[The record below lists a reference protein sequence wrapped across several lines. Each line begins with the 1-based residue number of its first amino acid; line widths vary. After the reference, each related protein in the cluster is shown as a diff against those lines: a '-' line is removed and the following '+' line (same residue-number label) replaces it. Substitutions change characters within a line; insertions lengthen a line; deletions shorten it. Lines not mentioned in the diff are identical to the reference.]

1 VNLNLNHMS
10 LLETLLPSQK
20 NSRLLTLQRDE
31 EGNGQVDDDVFDKPY
46 QSYQAHLSNLMS
58 IGMLMLG
65 FILTGTLLGVNYTG
79 EEYTSKQLMDF
90 TMYSG
95 LAAISA
101 ALVTAFSFLISA
113 RAVYMYSTRS
123 SFEGLYKLYSSSVLM
138 FFVEM
143 MVYTS
148 ICSFLTSTDIFIQM
162 HFRGPDICPG
172 VPVPHAQARWKADE
186 YLSRKSFGDAPRQAS
201 VCAKLSEDFIDA
213 VNHLCSG
220 PQVLKSCM
228 TETGP
233 VCVNNL
239 VFTGAST
246 TWSSRASSDSNFLLC
261 TAFDFYHAKINRKY
275 EGNAAMQ
282 NSTRPYLF
290 GYHPHF
296 LPKGFASDS
305 GAFHYDTAYYQTL
318 AIDAADAFCEKSAS
332 QQAKN
337 VACSSLTTPA
347 AQSLCAEARV
357 AWQAAEKCEGDA
369 VAEAHKCKN
378 VCSMDGIQLS
388 IKVFNAISYVKYVFY
403 AIALFRAY
411 RNVIHMR
418 EAHTKR
424 RQMKP
429 THLSYC
435 GEMLECSGVVDD
447 PVIDESGSEHS
458 EEVDTDEEKVCHSPG
473 KGNMRE
479 MKACTAAFT

>member
-1 VNLNLNHMS
+1 
-10 LLETLLPSQK
+10 
-20 NSRLLTLQRDE
+20 
-31 EGNGQVDDDVFDKPY
+31 
-46 QSYQAHLSNLMS
+46 
-58 IGMLMLG
+58 
-65 FILTGTLLGVNYTG
+65 
-79 EEYTSKQLMDF
+79 
-90 TMYSG
+90 
-95 LAAISA
+95 
-101 ALVTAFSFLISA
+101 
-113 RAVYMYSTRS
+113 
-123 SFEGLYKLYSSSVLM
+123 
-138 FFVEM
+138 
-143 MVYTS
+143 
-148 ICSFLTSTDIFIQM
+148 M

-261 TAFDFYHAKINRKY
+261 TVFDFYHAKINRKY
-275 EGNAAMQ
+275 EGNAALQ
-282 NSTRPYLF
+282 DLARPYLF

-305 GAFHYDTAYYQTL
+305 ETFHYDKAYYQTL

-332 QQAKN
+332 QQEKN
-337 VACSSLTTPA
+337 AACSSLTTPA

-357 AWQAAEKCEGDA
+357 AWQAAEKCEADTVADA
-369 VAEAHKCKN
+369 LKCKN
-378 VCSMDGIQLS
+378 VCSMNGIQS
-388 IKVFNAISYVKYVFY
+388 GVKVFKAISYVKYVFI
-403 AIALFRAY
+403 AIALFRVY
-411 RNVIHMR
+411 RNVIHIY
-418 EAHTKR
+418 EARTKR
-424 RQMKP
+424 KQMKP
-429 THLSYC
+429 SHSSIC
-435 GEMLECSGVVDD
+435 GEILECTM
-447 PVIDESGSEHS
+447 VIDDVASEPS
-458 EEVDTDEEKVCHSPG
+458 EEEEEPAQMADSKEDDTDEEKGCPSPG
-473 KGNMRE
+473 KGNPRE